1 MGKKTLATVLAI
13 GCALQ
18 LLQARSVIG
27 FDPRNDTIMPIT
39 PTSAGDTTTISFDSG
54 SQTMFNQASTPLT
67 GGTTA
72 DGDGAVLQLGYFTV
86 NTASFQGTWVPL
98 SGEGSLNTAVIIG
111 SAPAETY
118 NQTSIGDLTANGAG
132 DGTFAMSLNFILG
145 SGTSDNSLPP
155 AGTQLALRFYNGTTI
170 GSSTF
175 FNTVTDSLWK
185 WVAPN
190 TPPVNVTMSLDDA
203 NLVWQDIAFHTSI
216 PIPVPE
222 PSSLSLLGLG
232 ALGSLGTTLLRARHR
247 IRAPF

>member
-1 MGKKTLATVLAI
+1 MGKKILTTAVVI

-18 LLQARSVIG
+18 LVQARSVIG
-27 FDPRNDTIMPIT
+27 FDRDKDTIMPIT
-39 PTSAGDTTTISFDSG
+39 PTAAGDTTTVTFDSG
-54 SQTMFNQASTPLT
+54 SQTMFNQGSTPLT
-67 GGTTA
+67 GETAA

-111 SAPAETY
+111 SAPVETY
-118 NQTSIGDLTANGAG
+118 NHTSIGDLTAQGAG

-175 FNTVTDSLWK
+175 
-185 WVAPN
+185 
-190 TPPVNVTMSLDDA
+190 
-203 NLVWQDIAFHTSI
+203 
-216 PIPVPE
+216 
-222 PSSLSLLGLG
+222 
-232 ALGSLGTTLLRARHR
+232 
-247 IRAPF
+247 